1 MFERYTEKA
10 RRVIFFARFEASQ
23 FGSPYIETEHLLLG
37 LLRED
42 KAMASRLLPPDAS
55 MESIRKQVESRTPLG
70 KFVSTSVDLPISNE
84 CKRVLA
90 YAAEEA
96 ERLAHK
102 HIGTEHLLLGLL
114 REEKSFAAEMLRE
127 RGLTLATARE
137 KIAAGGDPGEQGAP
151 PERGERPRE
160 LLQRMLDEY
169 GECFLEFIDISGGV
183 RVGLCRWLL
192 RPTVPRIGE
201 EVILGSRSF
210 RVRDV
215 IYVFQGVPPEPEE
228 IIEVQKR
235 IKFIVHR
242 MENATANN
250 EFEKARFYADEERK
264 ERDKLRALREKHQP
278 DNSATGAEPQRLTE
292 IVVKVEPTGEP
303 SGKPTA
309 V

>member
-10 RRVIFFARFEASQ
+10 RRVIFFARYEASQ

-37 LLRED
+37 LLREG

-55 MESIRKQVESRTPLG
+55 MESIRKQIESRTAVG
-70 KFVSTSVDLPISNE
+70 KRVSTSVDLPVSNE

-96 ERLAHK
+96 EGLSHR

-114 REEKSFAAEMLRE
+114 REEKSFAAEILRE

-137 KIAAGGDPGEQGAP
+137 KIAAGGDVSDQKV
-151 PERGERPRE
+151 ERSPLEIAG
-160 LLQRMLDEY
+160 MAKSY
-169 GECFLEFIDISGGV
+169 VEFIDITNGV

-192 RPTVPRIGE
+192 RPGVPRIGE

-215 IYVFQGVPPEPEE
+215 IHVFE
-228 IIEVQKR
+228 
-235 IKFIVHR
+235 
-242 MENATANN
+242 
-250 EFEKARFYADEERK
+250 DS
-264 ERDKLRALREKHQP
+264 
-278 DNSATGAEPQRLTE
+278 SAPSTPGCHDLTE
-292 IVVKVEPTGEP
+292 ILIKVEPTGEP
-303 SGKPTA
+303 PAKPA
-309 V
+309 DG